1 MKLKSRNHIGC
12 AELVSDIV
20 DKADGVFL
28 WVVLVVRDRLEGLRN
43 EDGVGDLQRRLK
55 QIPSDLEQYFAHTM
69 GTLHKFYFEQADQLF
84 QTALKAK
91 EHIPSL
97 MTYSFAH
104 GEELDWATLA
114 SVEVISEP
122 EFRFLTDTHLLN
134 EASIAAAKD
143 FLKFIRYPATVSFS
157 VVG

>member
-1 MKLKSRNHIGC
+1 MAALSLFPI
-12 AELVSDIV
+12 SST
-20 DKADGVFL
+20 KADGVFL
-28 WVVLVVRDRLEGLRN
+28 WIVLVVRDRLEGLRN
-43 EDGVGDLQRRLK
+43 EDGVGGLQRRLK
-55 QIPSDLEQYFAHTM
+55 QIPSDLEQYFAYTM
-69 GTLHKFYFEQADQLF
+69 GTLDKFYFEQSDQLF

-91 EHIPSL
+91 ELITSL

-104 GEELDWATLA
+104 GEELDWATWA

-134 EASIAAAKD
+134 DASIAAAKG